1 MKKITFERQLWAA
14 LICSVAVNF
23 VGWWLDLP
31 SLRAT
36 VWLLSALSFVVHPAV
51 PEKWDSHYQGARG
64 RKIVRIGGI
73 VLMLFAGLL
82 LFLDLGF

>member
-14 LICSVAVNF
+14 LICSVAANF
-23 VGWWLDLP
+23 VGRWLDLP

-51 PEKWDSHYQGARG
+51 PEKWDSHYQGERG
-64 RKIVRIGGI
+64 RRIVRLCA
-73 VLMLFAGLL
+73 VALTLFIGLL
-82 LFLDLGF
+82 LFLDLKF

>member
-1 MKKITFERQLWAA
+1 MKKITFKHLLWAA
-14 LICSVAVNF
+14 IFCSVAANF
-23 VGWWLDLP
+23 VGRWLDLP
-31 SLRAT
+31 SLRAV
-36 VWLLSALSFVVHPAV
+36 VWLLCALSFVVHPVV
-51 PEKWDSHYQGARG
+51 PEEWDSHYQGARG